1 MNELDIVIPLYKSKH
16 NIKSLVERLEEWR
29 KTIDFSFQ
37 VIFVVDGCPENSFE
51 QIQET
56 IKEVQVDAQILNLAK
71 NYGQQTA
78 TAIGF
83 SVCTAPYVAT
93 IDDDLQHDPF
103 QLNILFEKLKDE
115 QADLVYGVYIKKK
128 HSFFRNAGS
137 QLLKRLLYSKTKD
150 YSMVTSFR
158 MMKASTCAKFKN
170 SVSPVLF
177 VDEHLMETAHKTST
191 CVVEHSARSIGKSS
205 YSNWKLFKLATEIL
219 LFHSS
224 FPLKMII
231 RFGFTMSFIFFVVGC
246 YFIWQKLAN
255 NVQLGFTSIIV
266 AIFFSAG
273 MILLSLG
280 IIGEYIRKIWVAQN
294 QLDQVK
300 IQERCT
306 N

>member
-1 MNELDIVIPLYKSKH
+1 MNELDIVIPLFKSRS
-16 NIKSLVERLEEWR
+16 NIVLLVERLEEWR

-37 VIFVVDGCPENSFE
+37 VIFVVDGCPEKSFE

-56 IKEVQVDAQILNLAK
+56 IKDIRFEAQILNLAK

-83 SVCTAPYVAT
+83 SACTAPYIAT

-103 QLNILFEKLKDE
+103 QLNVLFETLKN
-115 QADLVYGVYIKKK
+115 QNADLVYGIYKKKK
-128 HSFFRNAGS
+128 HSIFRNAGS
-137 QLLKRLLYSKTKD
+137 QLLKRLIYSKTKD
-150 YSMVTSFR
+150 FSMVTSFR
-158 MMKASTCAKFKN
+158 IMKSSTCSKFKN
-170 SVSPVLF
+170 GIAPILF
-177 VDEHLMETAHKTST
+177 VDEHLIEAAQKTTT

>member
-1 MNELDIVIPLYKSKH
+1 MNELDIVIPLFKSRS
-16 NIKSLVERLEEWR
+16 NIVLLVERLEEWR
-29 KTIDFSFQ
+29 KTVDFSFQ
-37 VIFVVDGCPENSFE
+37 VIFVVDGCPEKSFD

-56 IKEVQVDAQILNLAK
+56 IKSVQFEAQILNLAK

-83 SVCTAPYVAT
+83 SACTAPYIAT

-103 QLNILFEKLKDE
+103 QLNILFETLKEE

-128 HSFFRNAGS
+128 HSFFRNTGS
-137 QLLKRLLYSKTKD
+137 QLLKRLLYSKEKD

-158 MMKASTCAKFKN
+158 MMKASTCSKFKSVN
-170 SVSPVLF
+170 SPILF
-177 VDEHLMETAHKTST
+177 VDEHLMESAHRIST
-191 CVVEHSARSIGKSS
+191 CLVDHANRNNGKSS
-205 YSNWKLFKLATEIL
+205 YSSWKLFKLATEIL

-224 FPLKMII
+224 FPLKLII
-231 RFGFTMSFIFFVVGC
+231 RFGFTTSFFFFIVGC
-246 YFIWQKLAN
+246 YFIWEKLVN

-294 QLDQVK
+294 QLNQVK
-300 IQERCT
+300 VSERCK

>member
-300 IQERCT
+300 IAERCK

>member
-1 MNELDIVIPLYKSKH
+1 MNELDIVIPLYKSH
-16 NIKSLVERLEEWR
+16 QNILSLVGRLEAWR
-29 KTIDFSFQ
+29 ETLDFSFQ
-37 VIFVVDGCPENSFE
+37 VIFVVDGCPESSFE
-51 QIQET
+51 QVKSALKTAPFE
-56 IKEVQVDAQILNLAK
+56 AQILNLAK

-83 SVCTAPYVAT
+83 SATTAPYVAT

-103 QLNILFEKLKDE
+103 QLDLLFETLKNE
-115 QADLVYGVYIKKK
+115 NADLVYGIYKKKK
-128 HSFFRNAGS
+128 HPFFRNVGS
-137 QLLKRLLYSKTKD
+137 QLLKRLIYSKTKD
-150 YSMVTSFR
+150 FSMVTSFR
-158 MMKASTCAKFKN
+158 IMKSSTCSKFKN
-170 SVSPVLF
+170 VIAPILF
-177 VDEHLMETAHKTST
+177 VDEHLIEAAQKTTT
-191 CVVEHSARSIGKSS
+191 CLVEHSSRAIGESS

-224 FPLKMII
+224 FPLKLII
-231 RFGFTMSFIFFVVGC
+231 RFGFTTSFVFFIFGC
-246 YFIWQKLAN
+246 YFIWQKLVN
-255 NVQLGFTSIIV
+255 DVQLGFTSIIV

-300 IQERCT
+300 IAERCK

>member
-177 VDEHLMETAHKTST
+177 VDEHLMESANKTST
-191 CVVEHSARSIGKSS
+191 CLVEHSARSIGKSS

-300 IQERCT
+300 IAERCK

>member
-177 VDEHLMETAHKTST
+177 VDEHLMETAYKTST

-224 FPLKMII
+224 FPLKLII
-231 RFGFTMSFIFFVVGC
+231 RFGFTTSFVFFLIGC
-246 YFIWQKLAN
+246 YFIWEKLAH